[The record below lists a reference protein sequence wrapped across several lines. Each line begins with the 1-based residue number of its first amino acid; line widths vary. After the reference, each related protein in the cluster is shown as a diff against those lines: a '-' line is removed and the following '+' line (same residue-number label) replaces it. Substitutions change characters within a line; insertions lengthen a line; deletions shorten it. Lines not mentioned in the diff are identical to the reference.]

1 LPDGFA
7 TLTSP
12 QHKLPDPLRHPV
24 RFGWR
29 VIRNFANNQGLLLAG
44 AVAYY
49 TLLSLIPLLIL
60 SVTTL
65 STVIEADLL
74 FQTLGQ
80 YLDFIAPGQS
90 ELLIRDLRGF
100 ISHGYRL
107 SGVLAITM
115 IFFSALAFTVLQSAM
130 AVIFLHRAS
139 VRRRH
144 VLVSAVMPYLFVLL
158 VGAGL
163 LIITIVAGALQAMTA
178 RGVVVFGD
186 LHSLGWLST
195 VLLYLVG
202 VGGEMMLLTAIY
214 LAMPVGKIS
223 IRHAAMGGI
232 LAGILWEIGRHLLS
246 WYFST
251 ISQIHV
257 VYGSF
262 ATAITILLSVELAA
276 IVLLLGAQVIADYE
290 RAVGDRK

>member
-1 LPDGFA
+1 
-7 TLTSP
+7 LTSP
-12 QHKLPDPLRHPV
+12 RFPLTQPLRHP
-24 RFGWR
+24 GA
-29 VIRNFANNQGLLLAG
+29 FALTVLRGFRSNQGLLLAG

-65 STVIEADLL
+65 SRVVDENLL
-74 FQTLGQ
+74 LQTLAQ

-100 ISHGYRL
+100 IEHGYRL
-107 SGVLAITM
+107 SGVLIITM
-115 IFFSALAFTVLQSAM
+115 VFFSALAFTVLQSAM
-130 AVIFLHRAS
+130 SVIFLHRAT

-144 VLVSAVMPYLFVLL
+144 LLVSAVMPYLFVLL

-163 LIITIVAGALQAMTA
+163 LIITIVSGALQAMA
-178 RGVVVFGD
+178 GRGVVVFGD
-186 LHSLGWLST
+186 YHTLGWLST
-195 VLLYLVG
+195 VLLYLLG

-214 LAMPVGKIS
+214 LAMPVGRIS
-223 IRHAAMGGI
+223 IRHAAIGGI
-232 LAGILWEIGRHLLS
+232 LAGVLWEIGRHILS
-246 WYFST
+246 WYFAT

-257 VYGSF
+257 LYGSF

-290 RAVGDRK
+290 RAIGERY